1 MWAKDHEATTPATP
15 EAVWDSLA
23 ALHTGSPLGPK
34 PGSVRAV
41 HGGADGN
48 DHSGR
53 AAAVGRHRGGTGRV
67 YADQTVLGDLV
78 LTFRYQLTPTG
89 TGGTHVR
96 HTLKSTVTARMRSVP
111 SSVH

>member
-1 MWAKDHEATTPATP
+1 MITP
-15 EAVWDSLA
+15 EGQLR
-23 ALHTGSPLGPK
+23 
-34 PGSVRAV
+34 SVV
-41 HGGADGN
+41 TE
-48 DHSGR
+48 
-53 AAAVGRHRGGTGRV
+53 VEPGRV